1 MSVDT
6 YGQPA
11 TARSDLVSPPVVS
24 TAAAALAQPSVEDV
38 NELIESVRSVMIQA
52 KNRHRSMEQTSE
64 HGRVSVLFTLSKLG
78 PMRASALAKECSLDL
93 STVSR
98 HLRVLED
105 EGHIAKSADPDDK
118 RAFQVGL
125 TERGQGFVQEFWRAR
140 VAAVHTA
147 LSDGAWSADEVRTL
161 AKLLDRFVR
170 DTEGCMK

>member
-1 MSVDT
+1 MPVGT
-6 YGQPA
+6 HEQPA
-11 TARSDLVSPPVVS
+11 GTARSAPEAPQ
-24 TAAAALAQPSVEDV
+24 AAAVRPSIQDV
-38 NELIESVRSVMIQA
+38 NELIESVRSVMMQA
-52 KNRHRSMEQTSE
+52 KNRQRSVEQTSE
-64 HGRVSVLFTLSKLG
+64 HGRVSVLFVLSKLG

-98 HLRVLED
+98 HLHALEN
-105 EGHIAKSADPDDK
+105 EGHVERSAEPDDK

-125 TERGQGFVQEFWRAR
+125 TERGHDFVQEYWHNR

-147 LSDGAWSADEVRTL
+147 LDESAWSADEVQVL